1 VDAVKDFN
9 IWFGAI
15 FATLG
20 GVALI
25 VGVFLGL
32 YFLRRPPRQR
42 STLLFLLL
50 PFTLGLAFTTVGG
63 YFAWTGLAAKQLEER
78 LQQVGVPTRA
88 RVVQAER
95 TSTRLNGRYLWQV
108 RYEYR
113 DATGRVYEGVSGYLE
128 RVDAESYRAGE
139 EAVVRYDP
147 DQPSASVWVGRDGRA
162 SG

>member
-1 VDAVKDFN
+1 LDAVKDFD
-9 IWFGAI
+9 IWFGAL

-25 VGVFLGL
+25 VGVVLGL

-42 STLLFLLL
+42 KTPLFLLL

-63 YFAWTGLAAKQLEER
+63 YFGWTGLAARQLEER
-78 LQQVGVPTRA
+78 LQQVGIPTRA
-88 RVVQAER
+88 RVVRAER
-95 TSTRLNGRYLWQV
+95 TNTRLNGRYLWQV

-113 DATGRVYEGVSGYLE
+113 DATGRVYQGVSGYLE
-128 RVDAESYRAGE
+128 RADAESYRQGD
-139 EAVVRYDP
+139 EALVRYDP
-147 DQPSASVWVGRDGRA
+147 DRPSASIWVGREGRA